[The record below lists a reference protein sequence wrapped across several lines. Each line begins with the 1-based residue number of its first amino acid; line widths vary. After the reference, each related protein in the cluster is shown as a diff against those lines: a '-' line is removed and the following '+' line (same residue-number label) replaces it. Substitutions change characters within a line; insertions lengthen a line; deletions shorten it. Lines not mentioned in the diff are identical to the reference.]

1 MGGETMAMA
10 ESNALSAAQRAAL
23 RRLVADGVLSAEQE
37 HAVML
42 AVTSAAPPRPAR
54 PGWLVEAAGY
64 LGGGLV
70 LAGAGLFLNSSWQTM
85 TRPTRALVLAGFAA
99 VFALAAIMIGGGPA
113 SVRRLAERQ
122 ATARQRIVGVLLALA
137 PVPAGFAVG
146 VGLGERAAPIAGAV
160 AFVVALAGY
169 LLLPTAPGVV
179 AITAT
184 SWNTVVT
191 LGDQYLSPL
200 TTGLLCLG
208 LAAVWYTLAI
218 SRVVRPRP
226 LVLALGLAIALIGA
240 QSPQGQPGSTPWAY
254 GLTAAVALACFLL
267 YHRIPELVLLV
278 GGVLSATLAVPE
290 AVFDLTN
297 GALGGPAILL
307 VTGAALLIASGIGLR
322 LRTSDTRHRTRHP

>member
-137 PVPAGFAVG
+137 PVPAGFAV
-146 VGLGERAAPIAGAV
+146 AGAV